1 MVLRDDNRRPR
12 KHATCGFFKAVSAC
26 AAIFLASQDQIK
38 DATAVKTL
46 SDGKRQGNSKT
57 G

>member
-1 MVLRDDNRRPR
+1 LRDDNRRPR

-26 AAIFLASQDQIK
+26 AAIFLASRDQIK